1 MGIPQKKMVLPAAG
15 KGIPNNPSDL
25 SKADEFGIGLIGSLL
40 PVYNL
45 GLIPMQASCTMALKH
60 ICSVNDLSNQWDREG
75 PWGPGGKFYDPSD
88 QKHHVCDVNELS
100 PYIIAIFKTQPAP
113 I

>member
-1 MGIPQKKMVLPAAG
+1 MGIPPKKMVLPAAG

-88 QKHHVCDVNELS
+88 PPSGWQVLRPVRPK
-100 PYIIAIFKTQPAP
+100 AP
-113 I
+113 CLRCE